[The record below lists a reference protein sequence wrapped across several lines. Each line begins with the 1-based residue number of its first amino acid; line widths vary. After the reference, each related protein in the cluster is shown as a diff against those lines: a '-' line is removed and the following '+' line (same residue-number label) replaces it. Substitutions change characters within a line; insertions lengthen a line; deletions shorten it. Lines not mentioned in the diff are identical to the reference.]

1 MKRFVMT
8 AVLACALSVSA
19 FAGEMPTGGI
29 APPPPPPPPG
39 DGVTASST
47 SAGEVTSVGYVEE
60 ISDAALSAL
69 LSVLGLVTA

>member
-29 APPPPPPPPG
+29 APPPPPPG

-47 SAGEVTSVGYVEE
+47 SLGEVPSVGYVEE
-60 ISDAALSAL
+60 VSDAALSAL
-69 LSVLGLVTA
+69 LSVLALVAV